1 MMLNINIS
9 RLKDIWSRFSG
20 KGIYPHELAFLLDNP
35 IRKFILTPQK
45 LADYLH
51 LNDNSKVL
59 EIGSGPGYF
68 SLEVSRRLKN
78 GYLVLYDI
86 QHEMLLKCKKKLS
99 ENKIQNVFLIQGDA
113 INLPLKSDSF
123 DVVFLV
129 TVLGEVPDPKKCLLA
144 IHKSLRNGGTLSITE
159 MKGDPDLIT
168 ADELRKM
175 AAHCGFEYFEDYDT
189 KKGFTINYKKS

>member
-51 LNDNSKVL
+51 PNDDSKVL

-68 SLEVSRRLKN
+68 SLEVSRRLTN

-86 QHEMLLKCKKKLS
+86 QHEMLLKCKKKLI
-99 ENKIQNVFLIQGDA
+99 ENKIRNAFLIQGDA
-113 INLPLKSDSF
+113 DII
-123 DVVFLV
+123 
-129 TVLGEVPDPKKCLLA
+129 CL
-144 IHKSLRNGGTLSITE
+144 
-159 MKGDPDLIT
+159 
-168 ADELRKM
+168 
-175 AAHCGFEYFEDYDT
+175 
-189 KKGFTINYKKS
+189 